1 MNLKAGTFPVGQ
13 PGPRAPSIP
22 WPGPGMATPGLG
34 PGLLPGQGSRR
45 LLRGTGAEQ
54 THGNMKGP
62 AASRRDEEMAGRVP
76 RSAGRAVGAL
86 RNKHQRSAF
95 RQAQPAEVPPPRCHG
110 AVPLWD
116 QGCGSRCQP
125 RLWEVSRTCK
135 AGGKAGASWGGEVV
149 PRSRSPQCRG
159 LPGSCT
165 AAETLLRFGLVS
177 CCCPKRVKNF
187 QECLG
192 HVSAASPSVAQACT
206 ERIFAPPLLT
216 PCFHGAPTW
225 CLPRAASL
233 PHKTI
238 LQC

>member
-1 MNLKAGTFPVGQ
+1 MRRWQGEC
-13 PGPRAPSIP
+13 
-22 WPGPGMATPGLG
+22 LG
-34 PGLLPGQGSRR
+34 
-45 LLRGTGAEQ
+45 
-54 THGNMKGP
+54 
-62 AASRRDEEMAGRVP
+62 V
-76 RSAGRAVGAL
+76 
-86 RNKHQRSAF
+86 
-95 RQAQPAEVPPPRCHG
+95 PAEPWVLYVTNTNALLFGKPNPPRCHHHG
-110 AVPLWD
+110 AMGLSLCGTKAVAPD
-116 QGCGSRCQP
+116 ASPGCGRSPGLQ
-125 RLWEVSRTCK
+125 VSRTCK
-135 AGGKAGASWGGEVV
+135 AGGKAGASWGGDVV